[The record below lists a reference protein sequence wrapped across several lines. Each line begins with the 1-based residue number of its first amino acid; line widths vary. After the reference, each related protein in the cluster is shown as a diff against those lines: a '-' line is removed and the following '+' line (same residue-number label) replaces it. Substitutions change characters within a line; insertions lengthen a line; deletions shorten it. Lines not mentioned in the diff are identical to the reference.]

1 MLGGGHDL
9 VHFFLVEQDDELGLE
24 DLDFV
29 IVGDRVADAL
39 EHLLVALLEE
49 LAGLVELGL
58 DAGLVFILLGALEE
72 FGELEEGVAAGLE
85 DLGEL
90 VELDDEVEAADFR
103 GLQEATVT
111 ADDDLLFL
119 EVLVSAGLGQL
130 FFRDDGEE
138 AEAGVDEGRL
148 AVGDGRD
155 IEAPD
160 LGEDGVLLV
169 EVLELGFGDLG
180 EGVALDGGEGD
191 LDALLEL
198 LEAAEVLAEGLQFL
212 LEAGEGGLV
221 GDRQDDAGE
230 VLAERQDLD
239 EGALR
244 GFGRGGGGFGGGYVR
259 VGLGLG

>member
-1 MLGGGHDL
+1 LLGGGDDL

-24 DLDFV
+24 DLDLV

-58 DAGLVFILLGALEE
+58 DARLVFILLGALEE
-72 FGELEEGVAAGLE
+72 LGELEEGVATGLE

-90 VELDDEVEAADFR
+90 VELDDEVEAADLG
-103 GLQEATVT
+103 GLEQATVA

-119 EVLVSAGLGQL
+119 EVLVGAGLGQ
-130 FFRDDGEE
+130 FFFGDDREE

-155 IEAPD
+155 VEAPD

-169 EVLELGFGDLG
+169 EVLEFGFGDFG
-180 EGVALDGGEGD
+180 EGVALDGGRATWMRCWSCWSRPSAG
-191 LDALLEL
+191 
-198 LEAAEVLAEGLQFL
+198 EGLEFL
-212 LEAGEGGLV
+212 LEAGKGGLV

-239 EGALR
+239 DRTLG
-244 GFGRGGGGFGGGYVR
+244 GFGRGGGGFGGGHVR